1 MRAVVFAYSNVGD
14 RCLRVLQAGGVE
26 IALVVTHRDS
36 PGETLWFSRV
46 ADTAEELGLDWI
58 YGDDPRAPSLHDAV
72 AAARPDVI
80 FSFYYRA
87 MLPASLLAL
96 APQGAFNMHG
106 SMLPQFRGR
115 APTNW
120 AVLKG
125 ACETGA
131 TLHWMVDKP
140 DAGDIVDQQAVPIL
154 PHDDARQVFD
164 KVCVAAEITLWRVLP
179 ALIAGQ
185 PPRRP
190 NPVAQGSYYGG
201 RKPEDGRIHWE
212 AAANEIERLI
222 RAVAPPYPGAFIE
235 RDGRRLVIARARH
248 WPGALAPPGAAPGL
262 CLIQDTPAAI
272 CGDGQVLRILEI
284 QEHGT
289 PLPPDAMRAVC
300 SPQIP
305 MGASPEA
312 TASITSTPSIPSYPP
327 DPLDPPTQATP

>member
-26 IALVVTHRDS
+26 ITLVVTHRDA

-46 ADTAEELGLDWI
+46 ADTADELGLLRV
-58 YGDDPRAPSLHDAV
+58 YGDDLCDPSLHDAV
-72 AAARPDVI
+72 AAAKPDVI
-80 FSFYYRA
+80 FSLYYRA

-96 APQGAFNMHG
+96 APQGAYNMHG
-106 SMLPQFRGR
+106 SLLPHFRGR

-125 ACETGA
+125 APETGA
-131 TLHWMVDKP
+131 TLHLMVDKP
-140 DAGDIVDQQAVPIL
+140 DAGDIIDQQAVPIL

-179 ALIAGQ
+179 ALIAGR

-190 NPVAQGSYYGG
+190 NPVSQGSYFGG
-201 RKPEDGRIHWE
+201 RRPEDGRIRWE
-212 AAANEIERLI
+212 APAIEIERLI
-222 RAVAPPYPGAFIE
+222 RAVAPPYPGAFLE

-248 WPGALAPPGAAPGL
+248 WPAAPAPTGALPGL
-262 CLIQDTPAAI
+262 CLIQDMPAAI

-289 PLPPDAMRAVC
+289 PLTPDAVRSLC
-300 SPQIP
+300 SSPQIP
-305 MGASPEA
+305 LLLSSPPI
-312 TASITSTPSIPSYPP
+312 SPTSPN
-327 DPLDPPTQATP
+327 PPTQPSS